1 MYENIYNINPIG
13 KPYPFE
19 TFDDLY
25 ENNIILPDDGE
36 IEYVEVNGFK
46 TNIYVKSWGGYID
59 LPPSKREIMTYEEL
73 KQMSK
78 SNDIVIYWVG
88 D

>member
-1 MYENIYNINPIG
+1 MYKNVYNIEPKG
-13 KPYPFE
+13 EPYSFE
-19 TFDDLY
+19 SFDDLY

-36 IEYVEVNGFK
+36 IEYIKINDFI

-59 LPPSKREIMTYEEL
+59 LPQSKREIMTYEEL